1 MKGGYVC
8 MNKSSQLW
16 VKTLLAGTL
25 IFSTVPAISFSGTTA
40 YAATSQITV
49 NSSTDVVDQLYKAL
63 MNRDAQ
69 VTFTY
74 KGSTAKLKSML
85 QDSFETALEKDPY
98 TMYILDSYGL
108 TWRSNAYSALVT
120 VDMKYRETVAQTKY
134 VNDKVVQTV
143 AEIITPGMNDHQKVK
158 AIHDWVV
165 QHLKYDETYTRY
177 TAYEALY
184 DGTAVCQGYALLTY
198 ALLKQAGVE
207 NKIVEGTA
215 GGELHA
221 WNLVNIDGNWYH
233 MDTTWDDPLP
243 DQGDGVDT
251 NYYLRTDAQMKQD
264 HNWTKTYPAANVA
277 YKDTLNALIASGSDT
292 TGFYKQLEQNL
303 NYAVDNSPA
312 AIDSATAL
320 KEQVKT
326 AKAGGQ
332 NSLVFRYSG
341 NITSLK
347 SDLSR
352 LSAVGI
358 KSISYTVQSLGS
370 ANDLKVNL
378 SWK

>member
-1 MKGGYVC
+1 
-8 MNKSSQLW
+8 MNRSSQLW

-25 IFSTVPAISFSGTTA
+25 VFSAVPAISFSSNTA

-49 NSSTDVVDQLYKAL
+49 NSTSDIVDQLYKGL

-120 VDMKYRETVAQTKY
+120 VDMKYRETVTQTKY

-143 AEIITPGMNDHQKVK
+143 AQIITPGMNDHQKVK

-165 QHLKYDETYTRY
+165 RHLKYDETYTRY

-184 DGTAVCQGYALLTY
+184 DGTAVCQGYALLSY

-264 HNWTKTYPAANVA
+264 HNWTKTYPAATVA
-277 YKDTLNALIASGSDT
+277 YKDTLNTLIASGGDT
-292 TGFYKQLEQNL
+292 SGFYKQLEQNL

-312 AIDSATAL
+312 AVNSAVDL
-320 KEQVKT
+320 KEQVKN
-326 AKAGGQ
+326 AKASGQ
-332 NSLVFRYSG
+332 SSLVFRYNG

-370 ANDLKVNL
+370 SNDLKVNL

>member
-8 MNKSSQLW
+8 MNRSSQLW

-25 IFSTVPAISFSGTTA
+25 VFSAVPAISFSGNTA

-49 NSSTDVVDQLYKAL
+49 NSTTDIVDQLYKGL
-63 MNRDAQ
+63 MNRSAQ

-120 VDMKYRETVAQTKY
+120 VDMKYRETVTQTKY
-134 VNDKVVQTV
+134 VNEKVVQTV
-143 AEIITPGMNDHQKVK
+143 AQIITPGMNDHQKVK

-184 DGTAVCQGYALLTY
+184 DGTAVCQGYALLSY

-264 HNWTKTYPAANVA
+264 HNWTKTYPAATVA
-277 YKDTLNALIASGSDT
+277 YKDTLNTLIASGGDT
-292 TGFYKQLEQNL
+292 SGFYKQLEQNL

-312 AIDSATAL
+312 AVNSAVDL
-320 KEQVKT
+320 KEQVKN
-326 AKAGGQ
+326 AKASGQ
-332 NSLVFRYSG
+332 SSLVFRYNG

-370 ANDLKVNL
+370 SNDLKVNL

>member
-8 MNKSSQLW
+8 MNRSSQLW

-25 IFSTVPAISFSGTTA
+25 VFSAVPAISFSGNTA

-49 NSSTDVVDQLYKAL
+49 NSTTDIVDQLYKGL
-63 MNRDAQ
+63 MNRSAQ

-120 VDMKYRETVAQTKY
+120 VDMKYRETVTQTKY
-134 VNDKVVQTV
+134 VNEKVAQTV
-143 AEIITPGMNDHQKVK
+143 AQIITPGMNDHQKVK

-184 DGTAVCQGYALLTY
+184 DGTAVCQGYALLSY

-264 HNWTKTYPAANVA
+264 HNWTKTYPAATVA
-277 YKDTLNALIASGSDT
+277 YKDTLNTLIASGGDT
-292 TGFYKQLEQNL
+292 SGFYKQLEQNL

-312 AIDSATAL
+312 AVNSAVDL
-320 KEQVKT
+320 KEQVKN
-326 AKAGGQ
+326 AKASGQ
-332 NSLVFRYSG
+332 SSLVFRYNG

-370 ANDLKVNL
+370 SNDLKVNL

>member
-8 MNKSSQLW
+8 MNRSSQLW

-25 IFSTVPAISFSGTTA
+25 VFSAVPAISFSGNTA

-49 NSSTDVVDQLYKAL
+49 NSTTDIVDQLYKGL
-63 MNRDAQ
+63 MNRSAQ

-120 VDMKYRETVAQTKY
+120 VDMKYRETVTQTKY
-134 VNDKVVQTV
+134 VNEKVVQTV
-143 AEIITPGMNDHQKVK
+143 AQIITPGMNDHQKVK

-184 DGTAVCQGYALLTY
+184 DGTAVCQGYALLSY

-264 HNWTKTYPAANVA
+264 HNWTKTYPAATVA
-277 YKDTLNALIASGSDT
+277 YKDTLNTLIASGGDT
-292 TGFYKQLEQNL
+292 SGFYKQLEQNL

-312 AIDSATAL
+312 AVNSAVDL
-320 KEQVKT
+320 KEQVKN
-326 AKAGGQ
+326 AKASGQ
-332 NSLVFRYSG
+332 SSLVFRYNGS
-341 NITSLK
+341 ITSLK

-370 ANDLKVNL
+370 SNDLKVNL

>member
-1 MKGGYVC
+1 
-8 MNKSSQLW
+8 MNRSSQLW

-25 IFSTVPAISFSGTTA
+25 VFSAVPAISFSGNTA

-49 NSSTDVVDQLYKAL
+49 NSTTDIVDQLYKGL
-63 MNRDAQ
+63 MNRSAQ

-120 VDMKYRETVAQTKY
+120 VDMKYRETVTQTKY
-134 VNDKVVQTV
+134 VNEKVVQTV
-143 AEIITPGMNDHQKVK
+143 AQIITPGMNDHQKVK

-184 DGTAVCQGYALLTY
+184 DGTAVCQGYALLSY

-264 HNWTKTYPAANVA
+264 HNWTKTYPAATVA
-277 YKDTLNALIASGSDT
+277 YKDTLNTLIASGGDT
-292 TGFYKQLEQNL
+292 SGFYKQLEQNL

-312 AIDSATAL
+312 AVNSAVDL
-320 KEQVKT
+320 KEQVKN
-326 AKAGGQ
+326 AKASGQ
-332 NSLVFRYSG
+332 SSLVFRYNGS
-341 NITSLK
+341 ITSLK

-370 ANDLKVNL
+370 SNDLKVNL

>member
-8 MNKSSQLW
+8 MNRSSQLW

-25 IFSTVPAISFSGTTA
+25 VFSAVPAISFSGNTA

-49 NSSTDVVDQLYKAL
+49 NSTTDIVDQLYKGL
-63 MNRDAQ
+63 MNRSAQ

-120 VDMKYRETVAQTKY
+120 VDMKYRETVTQTKY
-134 VNDKVVQTV
+134 VNEKVVQTV
-143 AEIITPGMNDHQKVK
+143 AQIITPGMNAHQKVK

-184 DGTAVCQGYALLTY
+184 DGTAVCQGYALLSY

-264 HNWTKTYPAANVA
+264 HNWTKTYPAATVA
-277 YKDTLNALIASGSDT
+277 YKDTLNTLIASGGDT
-292 TGFYKQLEQNL
+292 SGFYKQLEQNL

-312 AIDSATAL
+312 AVNSAVDL
-320 KEQVKT
+320 KEQVKN
-326 AKAGGQ
+326 AKASGQ
-332 NSLVFRYSG
+332 SSLVFRYNG

-370 ANDLKVNL
+370 SNDLKVNL